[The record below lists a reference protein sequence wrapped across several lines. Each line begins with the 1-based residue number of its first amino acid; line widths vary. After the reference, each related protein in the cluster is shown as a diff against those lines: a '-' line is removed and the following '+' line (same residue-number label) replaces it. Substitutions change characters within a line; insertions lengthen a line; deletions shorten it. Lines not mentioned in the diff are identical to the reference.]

1 MNKMMR
7 FSKRLLF
14 VLVLAGLWMSACAP
28 KPAADP
34 VEPTPRPTATA
45 TPKPTPKP
53 TATATPNATATAE
66 AEWAA
71 YLETRLKDIEPDLT
85 SYGYTLADGRLIW
98 TYEDPIDVTV
108 KEYNMSI
115 YQKLDAPKTGNF
127 ILQTKITWNTSSG
140 LAGCGIYF
148 RQEAEKEDGAANQF
162 VLNRL
167 LNAPGWYI
175 SFYDL
180 GQWQRNLTEYVYSN
194 SIDDRNDATNIV
206 ALVVNGRNISPYING
221 KKQRLVEDI
230 TLKDG
235 LFALSASQES
245 GVSTCTFSD
254 TWIWAI
260 DKP

>member
-1 MNKMMR
+1 M
-7 FSKRLLF
+7 
-14 VLVLAGLWMSACAP
+14 
-28 KPAADP
+28 
-34 VEPTPRPTATA
+34 PRA

-115 YQKLDAPKTGNF
+115 YQSLDAPKTGNF
-127 ILQTKITWNTSSG
+127 ILQTKITWNTTSG
-140 LAGCGIYF
+140 LAGCGIFF
-148 RQEAEKEDGAANQF
+148 RQEAEKEDGPANQF

-175 SFYDL
+175 AFNDL

-206 ALVVNGRNISPYING
+206 ALVVNGRNIYPYING